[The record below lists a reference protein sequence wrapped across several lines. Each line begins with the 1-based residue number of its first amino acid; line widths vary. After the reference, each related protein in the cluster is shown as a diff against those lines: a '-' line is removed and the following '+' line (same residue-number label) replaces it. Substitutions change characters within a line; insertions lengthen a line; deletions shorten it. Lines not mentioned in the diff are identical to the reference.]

1 LFVYAA
7 NFTLAMPNHGGRT
20 HKCNICG
27 YHTSQGG
34 GLGYCSKHMELCPE
48 NNPNGLHP
56 ETPVYIYKKD
66 HSGSYAQ
73 QCGACN
79 ARRKQAASEERE
91 KREAQEKKAKKAAD
105 KVALKQDPGKERTK
119 PRHDKS
125 EKKKDKKDKKDKND
139 KKEE

>member
-1 LFVYAA
+1 
-7 NFTLAMPNHGGRT
+7 
-20 HKCNICG
+20 
-27 YHTSQGG
+27 
-34 GLGYCSKHMELCPE
+34 MELCPE

-56 ETPVYIYKKD
+56 DTAVYIYKKD

-79 ARRKQAASEERE
+79 ARHKQVESEQRE
-91 KREAQEKKAKKAAD
+91 KREAAEKKAKKAAD

-125 EKKKDKKDKKDKND
+125 EKKKKDKKEDENEK
-139 KKEE
+139 